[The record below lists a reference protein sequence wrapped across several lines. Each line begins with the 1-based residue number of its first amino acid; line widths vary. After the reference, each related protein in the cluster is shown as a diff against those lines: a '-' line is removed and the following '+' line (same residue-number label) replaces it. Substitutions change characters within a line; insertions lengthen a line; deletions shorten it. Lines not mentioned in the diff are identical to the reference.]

1 VHEATRIALAAGSS
15 EIFVSV
21 AMLGDPS
28 VRVTTP
34 VSHTVM
40 LKGVNHGERTTH
52 RALDI
57 KFARS
62 AVDGVAVIGLVGM
75 GAMMHGG
82 MIGAREPG
90 GTTAGMMGGSMMGGM
105 MLYMGLTW
113 IVMLGLVGVFI
124 YLIITA
130 GRHANSQ
137 T

>member
-1 VHEATRIALAAGSS
+1 MEKGLRTALWILSS
-15 EIFVSV
+15 LAV
-21 AMLGDPS
+21 LW
-28 VRVTTP
+28 TT
-34 VSHTVM
+34 
-40 LKGVNHGERTTH
+40 L
-52 RALDI
+52 
-57 KFARS
+57 
-62 AVDGVAVIGLVGM
+62 AVIGLVGM

-82 MIGAREPG
+82 MMGAREPG
-90 GTTAGMMGGSMMGGM
+90 GTTTGMLGGSMMDGM